1 MTAILTQKRLDIL
14 RLAGQHGVSNVRVF
28 GSAAR
33 GDAGPSSDVDLLVRM
48 DTGRSFLDLVGFGQ
62 DVEDL
67 LGCRVDVVAEGGLS
81 PYLADRIYAEAV
93 PL

>member
-1 MTAILTQKRLDIL
+1 MTTILKQKRLDIL
-14 RLAGQHGVSNVRVF
+14 RLASIHGVSNVRVF

-33 GDAGPSSDVDLLVRM
+33 GAAGPSSDIDLLVRM
-48 DTGRSFLDLVGFGQ
+48 DSGRSLLDLVGFGQ

-67 LGCRVDVVAEGGLS
+67 LGCKVDVVAEGGIS
-81 PYLADRIYAEAV
+81 PYLVDRIYAEAV

>member
-1 MTAILTQKRLDIL
+1 MTPILSQKRLDIL
-14 RLAGQHGVSNVRVF
+14 RIAAKHGVKDVRIF

-33 GDAGPSSDVDLLVRM
+33 GDAGPSSDIDLLVKM
-48 DTGRSFLDLVGFGQ
+48 DVGRSLLDLVGFGQ

-67 LGCRVDVVAEGGLS
+67 LGCKVDVVTEGGIS
-81 PYLADRIYAEAV
+81 PYLANKILSEAV